1 MRVAALGKLEPPGG
15 DRRSHFRGE
24 RRVRALV
31 TGATGFVG
39 AAVAR
44 ALLRDGWQVR
54 ALARAGS
61 DRSNL
66 QSLALEIAIGDLNDP
81 TSLEAAIA
89 DCRALFHV
97 AADYRLGARDPADLY
112 RTNVEGTR
120 NILAAGTARG
130 CRAQHLHLERR
141 DHGHTSRRHPRR

>member
-1 MRVAALGKLEPPGG
+1 
-15 DRRSHFRGE
+15 
-24 RRVRALV
+24 VRALV

-66 QSLALEIAIGDLNDP
+66 GSLPLEIAVGDLNDP
-81 TSLEAAIA
+81 ASLEPAIA

-97 AADYRLGARDPADLY
+97 AADYRLGARDPEQLY

-120 NILAAGTARG
+120 NILAAAR
-130 CRAQHLHLERR
+130 RAGVERSIY
-141 DHGHTSRRHPRR
+141 TSASRPWGFRRRHTGR